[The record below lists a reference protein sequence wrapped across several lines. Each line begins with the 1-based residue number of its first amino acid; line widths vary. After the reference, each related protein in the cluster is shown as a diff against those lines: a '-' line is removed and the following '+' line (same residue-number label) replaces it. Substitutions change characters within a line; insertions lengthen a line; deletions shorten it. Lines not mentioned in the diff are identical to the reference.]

1 MCAAVAGAL
10 FQSSSKRVT
19 IVVAAKSLA
28 AGTVLTPA
36 DLGTATIPASGDI
49 TAMSAAG
56 SAALV
61 GQQLDTPVYAG
72 QVMVQPDALDHPQLA
87 GGEQVVGLLMK
98 GDQMPSVPL
107 VAGDSVQV
115 VAVPQPGQGSTVGGT
130 SGTIGSTLVPRATVF
145 AVGPAPAN
153 QTQYEASVSL
163 EVPRYR
169 RGHCHRLC
177 RGRPGRALAGERGAK
192 VTVVALASI
201 KGSPGVTT
209 AATALAASWPPG
221 RRVLLVEADP
231 FGGDLAPR
239 YGSTITN
246 GLASLFAAA
255 RRSLTPDAIW
265 DHVDHLPGGL
275 PVLFGHSNVQGAVA
289 NEKAWPVIAE
299 ALGAL
304 DADVVVDAGRL
315 LPHFSGGIGD
325 VLAHSDALVVLCDPT
340 LEGIVHLR
348 AALPGL
354 VAEIRSRAT
363 SDHPHRFGKLFGGGN
378 RKDPGGRRRPT
389 YAPRSQGR

>member
-1 MCAAVAGAL
+1 M
-10 FQSSSKRVT
+10 
-19 IVVAAKSLA
+19 
-28 AGTVLTPA
+28 
-36 DLGTATIPASGDI
+36 
-49 TAMSAAG
+49 
-56 SAALV
+56 
-61 GQQLDTPVYAG
+61 
-72 QVMVQPDALDHPQLA
+72 
-87 GGEQVVGLLMK
+87 
-98 GDQMPSVPL
+98 
-107 VAGDSVQV
+107 
-115 VAVPQPGQGSTVGGT
+115 
-130 SGTIGSTLVPRATVF
+130 
-145 AVGPAPAN
+145 
-153 QTQYEASVSL
+153 
-163 EVPRYR
+163 
-169 RGHCHRLC
+169 
-177 RGRPGRALAGERGAK
+177 
-192 VTVVALASI
+192 TVVALASI

-354 VAEIRSRAT
+354 VAEIRSRQLLIIPTASGSYSGAEIEKTLGVAVGPPMPHDPKAADALANKRAITRLERTALLRWASALAGALGIEAVGLEEPTPVGPAEPTDSGDPTELIDPALSEEPGVVPPPSDVANPTMSWDQT
-363 SDHPHRFGKLFGGGN
+363 SEAAVPVGAGSNGKAH
-378 RKDPGGRRRPT
+378 T
-389 YAPRSQGR
+389 